1 MVPEAGAIRAAAEAA
16 TTAVAA
22 TQAADKAA
30 AMETVAEAVMV
41 AGVATAEAAE
51 DASGSRLGNTHDKM
65 EGSRRQRLSGRIEA
79 ASFPKL
85 RSQAQVIRAGHL
97 PPKPHPYPVRQA

>member
-30 AMETVAEAVMV
+30 AMETVAEAVM
-41 AGVATAEAAE
+41 VATAEAAE